1 MRSIVL
7 LLCSLLGLVALGS
20 LTGCPDASSVA
31 PDEAD
36 ASTPGPMH
44 DASVDHERVD
54 AGVDVATVD
63 PDVADAPQVTGIS
76 PKSATVGAVGPT
88 LVVTGKSFVSRSV
101 VQLDGA
107 VLATS
112 FVSATELRA
121 TIPTS
126 KLLTVGQLRVTVGT
140 APPGGGASSAVTFDV
155 VNPVPTLTAIANP
168 VPAATLMGSMDTPLS
183 LTGTGFVLG
192 AVVSFDGVDVP
203 TTFKSAVSIEAT
215 LPAAKLGVA
224 GSYDVRVKN
233 PAPGGGPSSP
243 LAFTVTN
250 PSVLLGTVSPSFVDA
265 GSPALTVTLTGAG
278 FLPVSQ
284 VSFNGVKLGAIGFV
298 SSTRITALV
307 PASSFTAVGT
317 FSVVVTNPAP
327 GGGVSSPLPFEVH
340 YPTPV
345 ISNVSPGTVIVGAPP
360 TAVTLTGTG
369 FFPASAVS
377 FNNVTTAT
385 TYLSPTQ
392 LRATLTAA
400 QLAVPGSIAIRVA
413 NPMPGGGTSTPV
425 DFRVDNPAPTVS
437 SLTPASVLVGAGDT
451 TLAIAGTGF
460 LSSSQVRAGTGSLAT
475 RYISPTQLTATVP
488 AAALTA
494 PGAIAITVVN
504 PGPGGGASNASTLT
518 VGCDNTGVEV
528 QLGALN
534 APVALASKL
543 KQPTAPRQPRF
554 ASAGVCPTTVD
565 PATSQPYR
573 AVVVQ
578 NATAAPATL
587 GAWAVCAVTKDGG
600 GTITSADDAFL
611 TFYRGASIPQTN
623 VDRQACTAVVSEGF
637 SGAGAYDSPE
647 ANESATCPGL
657 TKANG
662 GGITLGVCEKAVV
675 FLQPYF
681 HASSTL
687 TPPATLKVSLQ

>member
-7 LLCSLLGLVALGS
+7 LLCTLVGLVALGS
-20 LTGCPDASSVA
+20 LTGCPDAGSAFVDDVDAQA
-31 PDEAD
+31 PVPD
-36 ASTPGPMH
+36 A
-44 DASVDHERVD
+44 AADHESARIDAAVD
-54 AGVDVATVD
+54 APPVD
-63 PDVADAPQVTGIS
+63 PDLADVPQVTGIS

-88 LVVTGKSFVSRSV
+88 LIVTGKSFVPRSV

-121 TIPTS
+121 TVPTS
-126 KLLTVGQLRVTVGT
+126 KLLAVAQLRVTVGT
-140 APPGGGASSAVTFDV
+140 SPPGGGASSAITFDV
-155 VNPVPTLTAIANP
+155 VNPVPTLTAIASP
-168 VPAATLMGSMDTPLS
+168 VPAATLMGSMDTPLALS
-183 LTGTGFVLG
+183 GTGFVLG

-203 TTFKSAVSIEAT
+203 TTFKSPVSIEAT
-215 LPAAKLGVA
+215 LPAAKLAVA

-233 PAPGGGPSSP
+233 PTPGGGPSSP
-243 LAFTVTN
+243 IAFTVTN

-265 GSPALTVTLTGAG
+265 GSPALTITLTGAG

-284 VSFNGVKLGAIGFV
+284 VSFNGVKLGAIGYV
-298 SSTRITALV
+298 SSTRITVLV
-307 PASSFTAVGT
+307 PVTSFATVGT

-327 GGGVSSPLPFEVH
+327 GGGVSAPLPFEVH

-345 ISNVSPGTVIVGAPP
+345 ISNASPGTVIVGAAP

-369 FFPASAVS
+369 FFPASAIS
-377 FNNVTTAT
+377 FNNVSTAT

-400 QLAVPGSIAIRVA
+400 QLSVPGSIAIRVA
-413 NPMPGGGTSTPV
+413 NPMPGGGTSAPV
-425 DFRVDNPAPTVS
+425 DFRVDNPAPTVA
-437 SLTPASVLVGAGDT
+437 SLTPANVLVGAGDT

-460 LSSSQVRAGTGSLAT
+460 LPTSQVRAGTGGLAT

-488 AAALTA
+488 SAALTV

-504 PGPGGGASNASTLT
+504 PGPGGGASNAVTLT
-518 VGCDNTGVEV
+518 VGCDDSGVEV

-534 APVALASKL
+534 APVSLASKL
-543 KQPTAPRQPRF
+543 KSPTAPRQPRF
-554 ASAGVCPTTVD
+554 LAAGVCPTTVD

-587 GAWAVCAVTKDGG
+587 AAWAVCAVTKDGG
-600 GTITSADDAFL
+600 GVITSADDAFL
-611 TFYRGASIPQTN
+611 TFYRGATIPLSN

-637 SGAGAYDSPE
+637 AGAGAYDSPE
-647 ANESATCPGL
+647 ANESTTCPGL

-662 GGITLGVCEKAVV
+662 GGISLGVCEKTVV

-681 HASSTL
+681 HASSYL